1 MSPWSRRLAVASVAA
16 AAVFVLPT
24 SAQAT
29 VTTAPAVAQ
38 TAPVAAV
45 NTPVQAPEV
54 AAIAAASASYRV
66 VSGDTLFGIAGR
78 YGTTWPTIWHAN
90 DFISNPDLIYPD
102 QVLTIPGASASS
114 APAPA
119 APAPAAPA
127 AAPAAVSGTGWFNPL
142 PGHTSLC
149 NYWEYRVGTNG
160 PYNHRGEDIPAG
172 WGTPI
177 HAVHSGTVHRQ
188 WDGGGGNMT
197 VITHDGMAEVYMH
210 QSSYAANEGQWV
222 NGNDIIGYVGATGQV
237 TGPHLHLEIQP
248 WGAWNG
254 VTSPDKWLSDRGVY
268 IGC

>member
-1 MSPWSRRLAVASVAA
+1 MSPWSRRLAVAMAAA

-45 NTPVQAPEV
+45 NIPVQAPEV
-54 AAIAAASASYRV
+54 AAVAAASSSYRV

-90 DFISNPDLIYPD
+90 TFISNPDLIYPD
-102 QVLTIPGASASS
+102 QVLTIPDADASS

-127 AAPAAVSGTGWFNPL
+127 PAPAPAAASGTGWFNPL

-149 NYWEYRVGTNG
+149 NYWEWRGT
-160 PYNHRGEDIPAG
+160 YNHRGEDIPAG
-172 WGTPI
+172 SGTPI
-177 HAVHSGTVHRQ
+177 HAVHAGTVSTQ

-197 VITHDGMAEVYMH
+197 IIRHDGMAEVYMH
-210 QSSYAANEGQWV
+210 QSSYQVRSGWV
-222 NGNDIIGYVGATGQV
+222 NGNDVIGYVGTTGDS